1 MLTQIILIKKAI
13 SKNFAPFINCIS
25 EINNTQVDNA
35 KDINIITSI
44 YSLIEYS
51 DNYSKTSRSLWQ
63 YCKYIAAIINN
74 GDIIDFNGANVTD
87 SFNFKDKNNWLDW
100 LWLNKRH
107 WNNSSIKIFSQFSE
121 NSWNPLK

>member
-25 EINNTQVDNA
+25 KKNNTQIDNA
-35 KDINIITSI
+35 KDINIIMPI

-63 YCKYIAAIINN
+63 YCKHIAAVINN
-74 GDIIDFNGANVTD
+74 GDIIDFDGVNVTD
-87 SFNFKDKNNWLDW
+87 SFNFKE
-100 LWLNKRH
+100 
-107 WNNSSIKIFSQFSE
+107 KITGQTGY
-121 NSWNPLK
+121 N

>member
-13 SKNFAPFINCIS
+13 SKNFASFINCIS

-107 WNNSSIKIFSQFSE
+107 WNNSSIKMFSQFSG